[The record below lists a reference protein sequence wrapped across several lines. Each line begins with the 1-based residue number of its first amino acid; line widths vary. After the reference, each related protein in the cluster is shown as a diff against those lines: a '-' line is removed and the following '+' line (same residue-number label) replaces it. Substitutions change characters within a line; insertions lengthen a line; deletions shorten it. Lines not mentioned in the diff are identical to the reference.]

1 MARARL
7 ARIDLP
13 DFGMPE
19 ERPELP
25 VALYPAR
32 LMRLRERADARGYDR
47 ALATGMRMAQ
57 QVELRH
63 VVASRACPA
72 PACLSRACPAG
83 ARPARSRSASG
94 MKRWMR

>member
-19 ERPELP
+19 ECPELP

-57 QVELRH
+57 Q
-63 VVASRACPA
+63 
-72 PACLSRACPAG
+72 
-83 ARPARSRSASG
+83 
-94 MKRWMR
+94 

>member
-25 VALYPAR
+25 VALYPVR

-47 ALATGMRMAQ
+47 ALATGMCAW
-57 QVELRH
+57 
-63 VVASRACPA
+63 
-72 PACLSRACPAG
+72 
-83 ARPARSRSASG
+83 RSR
-94 MKRWMR
+94 